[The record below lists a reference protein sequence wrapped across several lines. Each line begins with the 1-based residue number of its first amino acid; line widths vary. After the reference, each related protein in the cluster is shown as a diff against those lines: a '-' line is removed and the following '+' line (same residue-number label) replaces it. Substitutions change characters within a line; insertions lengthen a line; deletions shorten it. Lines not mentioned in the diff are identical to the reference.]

1 MEKTAKNHQSNKSVA
16 IIKIHD
22 DYCNGSDENLME
34 QLSALL
40 QSVYI
45 RKTEDPIGS
54 MSVS

>member
-1 MEKTAKNHQSNKSVA
+1 MEKTTNNHQSNKSVA

-22 DYCNGSDENLME
+22 DYCNDSDENLME

-45 RKTEDPIGS
+45 RKTEAPIE
-54 MSVS
+54 

>member
-1 MEKTAKNHQSNKSVA
+1 MEKIANNHQSNKSVA
-16 IIKIHD
+16 VIKIQD

-45 RKTEDPIGS
+45 RKTEEPIE
-54 MSVS
+54 